1 MSNLIEYAKSE
12 LDRIYTEEDLKDPYN
27 KMAYDSIMVLITTFS
42 NQNHSGF
49 SGSYVLSCFSQLAQ
63 FKPISPLTGEP
74 DEWDNIDSDTWQNKR
89 CSSVFKDSEDDQA
102 YDIDGKVFSDDGGK
116 TWFRCKDS
124 HVNVT
129 FPYMPP
135 EKPEHVILNEEN
147 DNDEKS
153 E

>member
-12 LDRIYTEEDLKDPYN
+12 LDRIYKEEDLKEPYN

-49 SGSYVLSCFSQLAQ
+49 SGSYVLSAFSKLAD

-74 DEWDNIDSDTWQNKR
+74 DEWDKIDDHTWQNKR
-89 CSSVFKDSEDDQA
+89 CSSVFKDSEDGQA

-124 HVNVT
+124 DVYIT
-129 FPYMPP
+129 FPYTPRENP
-135 EKPEHVILNEEN
+135 EKIILSTDGGTSNGEN
-147 DNDEKS
+147 
-153 E
+153 